1 MYVRSLSKKSWNLVE
16 VVDCAG
22 VGAVSG
28 FLADLGANKKREATR
43 MTALFDR
50 VAVHGPR
57 QGTAKCHQIQGEIWE
72 FIHGSLRVL
81 FAHDGNQL
89 ILCTS
94 GFVKKSRRRRKE
106 KSSAQSA
113 PFQSFALPA
122 TRTCSNGSRM
132 TNRRENEP
140 EAIQCA

>member
-94 GFVKKSRRRRKE
+94 GFVKKSQKTPKREIQRAERTLAEFRNARDRNLLEWVEDDQRERK
-106 KSSAQSA
+106 
-113 PFQSFALPA
+113 
-122 TRTCSNGSRM
+122 
-132 TNRRENEP
+132 
-140 EAIQCA
+140 

>member
-94 GFVKKSRRRRKE
+94 GFVKKSRKTPKSEIQRAERTLSEFRAARDKNLLEWVQDDQQERK
-106 KSSAQSA
+106 
-113 PFQSFALPA
+113 
-122 TRTCSNGSRM
+122 
-132 TNRRENEP
+132 
-140 EAIQCA
+140 

>member
-94 GFVKKSRRRRKE
+94 GFVKKSRKTPKREIQRAERTLAEFRNARDRNLLEWVEGDQQERK
-106 KSSAQSA
+106 
-113 PFQSFALPA
+113 
-122 TRTCSNGSRM
+122 
-132 TNRRENEP
+132 
-140 EAIQCA
+140 